1 MGFLSNVL
9 TKLGTPA
16 STAGSRT
23 VGVDIGASSIKLVE
37 LEERE
42 GVLTL
47 MTYGAIELGPYA
59 GKEVGEAV
67 ALTPEQEQLA
77 LVDSIRESAVKAKS
91 AVMAM
96 PLSASFVTVMSLP
109 SSPDEDLSPRI
120 RIEAR
125 KYIPAQIN
133 EVTLDWAEI
142 ASSDAEAKN
151 RDVLVAAIQN
161 DALSRLN
168 ALMEFV
174 GFKAPPSE
182 IECFSAIRALAR
194 SVPHAVIIDV
204 GATVVK
210 LYIVRDGLLQRM
222 HRARGGGAVATRR
235 IADVLEIPFTE
246 AELRKR
252 SWSDADPAARDIVK
266 AHHSTYDRVFSEFRQ
281 VIESYERSLGV
292 TVPVVYLTGGGALF
306 GGIVGQA
313 TDVLGR
319 EVVMARPF
327 DAVAYPAFMEDLLVT
342 IGPVFS
348 VALGAAVRAYE

>member
-16 STAGSRT
+16 HTAGSRT
-23 VGVDIGASSIKLVE
+23 VGIDIGASSIKLVE
-37 LEERE
+37 LEDRE

-47 MTYGAIELGPYA
+47 TTYGAIELGPYTA
-59 GKEVGEAV
+59 KEVGEAV
-67 ALTPEQEQLA
+67 ALTPEQEQQA
-77 LVDSIRESAVKAKS
+77 LVDSIRESAVKARS

-96 PLSASFVTVMSLP
+96 PLATSFVTVMSLP
-109 SSPDEDLSPRI
+109 STPDEDLSPRI

-142 ASSDAEAKN
+142 ASPSAEASG

-161 DALSRLN
+161 DALSRMS
-168 ALMEFV
+168 ALM
-174 GFKAPPSE
+174 GFAGFASPPTE

-194 SVPHAVIIDV
+194 SVEHAVVIDV

-222 HRARGGGAVATRR
+222 HRARGGGAVVTKR
-235 IADVLEIPFTE
+235 IADVLDIPLAE

-252 SWSDADPAARDIVK
+252 SYTDVDPAARDILR
-266 AHHSTYDRVFSEFRQ
+266 AHQSTYDRVFSEFRQ
-281 VIESYERSLGV
+281 VLESYEGSLGI

-306 GGIVGQA
+306 PGIQTQA
-313 TDVLGR
+313 ADVLRR
-319 EVVMARPF
+319 EVTTARPF
-327 DAVAYPAFMEDLLVT
+327 DAVAYPAFMEDLLAT

-348 VALGAAVRAYE
+348 VALGAALRAYE